1 MPVGTKKTA
10 DVAASKADPVKAKV
24 PIDSIMHQA
33 GFGRSTR
40 PTPKSDER
48 APFGTPSGED
58 CSSVAGPDR
67 SRQEQPY
74 PVIGRVPP
82 NCSVKGQSKI
92 STLERPDRHESRR
105 KRPFSPESSG
115 SLGYDRG
122 LRYDKWKNPGDRAIS
137 ALNRRIRNR
146 RGGTEPGPDPK
157 CLLVTGGSISCHR
170 E

>member
-1 MPVGTKKTA
+1 MPVGTKKAA
-10 DVAASKADPVKAKV
+10 DAAASKADPVKAKV
-24 PIDSIMHQA
+24 PIESIMHQA

-40 PTPKSDER
+40 PTLKSDER
-48 APFGTPSGED
+48 EPYRTPSGES
-58 CSSVAGPDR
+58 CSSAVGPDR

-74 PVIGRVPP
+74 PVIGRDPP
-82 NCSVKGQSKI
+82 NRPVEGRTKI

-122 LRYDKWKNPGDRAIS
+122 LRSDKWKNPGDRAIS

-146 RGGTEPGPDPK
+146 RGGTEPGPYPK
-157 CLLVTGGSISCHR
+157 RLLVTGGSISCHR